1 MNHSEQSPR
10 LRALIDRQD
19 IDDCLTR
26 FSRGMDRFDRELF
39 LSAFHATA
47 VIAAGD
53 FVGGPD
59 DLYQWAQTM
68 HEHSQIATHHYLLN
82 NTCEIDGDIAHS
94 ETYYLFAARNRDDTN
109 WLAGGRY
116 VDRLERLDAQWRIMF
131 RNNVIEW
138 SGMLP
143 TMPIPFADNV
153 GAADNGLSARD
164 CTDLSYLRPF
174 INHRPPHT
182 PS

>member
-1 MNHSEQSPR
+1 MSHREQSSD

-19 IDDCLTR
+19 IADCLTR
-26 FSRGMDRFDRELF
+26 FSRGIDRFDQELF

-59 DLYQWAQTM
+59 DLYQWARAM
-68 HEHSQIATHHYLLN
+68 HEQGQIATLHYLLN
-82 NTCEIDGDIAHS
+82 NTCEVDGDIAHS
-94 ETYYLFAARNRDDTN
+94 ETYYLYTARNRDDTN
-109 WLAGGRY
+109 WQAGGRY
-116 VDRLERLDAQWRIMF
+116 VDRLERLDGQWRIMF
-131 RNNVIEW
+131 RNNIIEW

-143 TMPIPFADNV
+143 TMPIPFADSVDNA
-153 GAADNGLSARD
+153 GNGLPARD
-164 CTDLSYLRPF
+164 RSDPSYLRPL
-174 INHRPPHT
+174 INRRAPHT